1 MNVRKWLVME
11 KLSRQ
16 IQRSKDPLSSLEM
29 IDYVISIQLEKIEKY
44 NKDSI
49 NKKITENSESAMENM
64 IELLKLRS
72 SVANKI
78 SFYK

>member
-1 MNVRKWLVME
+1 ME